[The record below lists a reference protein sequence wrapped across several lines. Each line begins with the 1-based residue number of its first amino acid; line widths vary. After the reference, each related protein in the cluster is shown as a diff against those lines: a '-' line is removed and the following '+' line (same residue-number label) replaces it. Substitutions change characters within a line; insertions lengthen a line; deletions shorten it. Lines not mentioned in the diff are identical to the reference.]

1 MNAARM
7 AATVHS
13 SPERRMTRMR
23 SRTPETHRR
32 GSVDTKGAFA
42 LLLVGPSKARDG
54 ERARRVTD

>member
-1 MNAARM
+1 
-7 AATVHS
+7 
-13 SPERRMTRMR
+13 MR